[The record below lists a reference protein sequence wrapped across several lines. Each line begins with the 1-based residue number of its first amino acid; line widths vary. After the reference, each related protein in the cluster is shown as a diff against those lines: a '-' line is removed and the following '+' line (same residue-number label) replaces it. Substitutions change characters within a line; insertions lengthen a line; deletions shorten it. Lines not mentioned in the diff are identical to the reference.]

1 MTNVNIIMG
10 GTGGQGI
17 VLASRIIAHVAF
29 QSGFD
34 VKESE
39 IHGMAQ
45 RGGSVVGHIRF
56 GKKIYS
62 PAIPMGEA
70 DILVALEEMECIRYL
85 PFLKKSGKIIFNR
98 KKITPAM
105 LEDNQYPE
113 GIEKFLKEKNYS
125 VYAIHAEKIAK
136 DLGTPKV
143 ENSVILGFLSVFLSF
158 DEQVWLEVIKESV
171 PPKTVDL
178 NIKAFQEGRRLAKEN
193 AILEQG
199 SRNIKKTKTKR
210 TST

>member
-1 MTNVNIIMG
+1 MA

-17 VLASRIIAHVAF
+17 VLASRIVAQVAF

-39 IHGMAQ
+39 LHGMAQ

-56 GKKIYS
+56 GKKVYS
-62 PAIPMGEA
+62 PAIPAGQA
-70 DILVALEEMECIRYL
+70 DILVALEEMEAIRYL

-105 LEDNQYPE
+105 AEDNQYPE
-113 GIEKFLKEKNYS
+113 SIENSLKEKNFA
-125 VYAIHAEKIAK
+125 VYAIDAEKVAK
-136 DLGTPKV
+136 DLGAPKV

-158 DEQVWLEVIKESV
+158 NEKEWLEVIKNSV
-171 PPKTVDL
+171 PQKTVDL

>member
-1 MTNVNIIMG
+1 MTITNILMA

-17 VLASRIIAHVAF
+17 VLASRIIAQVAF
-29 QSGFD
+29 KNGFD

-62 PAIPMGEA
+62 SAIPLGQS
-70 DILVALEEMECIRYL
+70 DILVALEEMEGIRYL
-85 PFLKKSGKIIFNR
+85 PFLKHSGTIILNR
-98 KKITPAM
+98 KKITPA
-105 LEDNQYPE
+105 LTEEKDYPE
-113 GIEKFLKEKNYS
+113 NIEYFLKERHFS
-125 VYAIHAEKIAK
+125 VYSIDAEKVAK
-136 DLGTPKV
+136 DLGNIKV
-143 ENSVILGFLSVFLSF
+143 ENSVILGFLSAFLNF
-158 DEQVWLEVIKESV
+158 DEKDWIDVIKDSV
-171 PPKTVDL
+171 PSKTVDL

-193 AILEQG
+193 EILG
-199 SRNIKKTKTKR
+199 RRNRNFRKTKTKR